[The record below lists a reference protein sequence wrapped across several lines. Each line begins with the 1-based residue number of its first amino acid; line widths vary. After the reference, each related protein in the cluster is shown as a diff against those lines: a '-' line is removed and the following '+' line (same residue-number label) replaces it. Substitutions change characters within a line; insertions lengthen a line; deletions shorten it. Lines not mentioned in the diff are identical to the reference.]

1 MIINNYMVKVYVSL
15 KDKQDS
21 KIKKQYS
28 LQLITVIIIIN
39 VVEFFVL
46 YLYVYIKAYFNH

>member
-28 LQLITVIIIIN
+28 LQLITVIIIN